1 MLKLNF
7 FLFAILFILIIFV
20 YYKLY
25 IYKPKEHMMPT
36 TELDKVVQ
44 PVKYDIID
52 LEKVYVR
59 TSFRYGV
66 NTNHLKNDGRKICHT
81 CTRYLDNRA
90 IIDGYR
96 YGLSRIEWHN
106 SVLSWNGKKV
116 GLELHVINSMVE
128 SQNVVKFVIPL
139 SLVDTRESYVDLNNI
154 YDESDEEFSLNYLIK
169 RPDQV
174 PTYQCCDY
182 GKSALISMNYCPIA
196 NIILNQDFFYKFKES
211 TKITWY
217 ITYPQLFNRIIG
229 QDIINKIVG

>member
-1 MLKLNF
+1 MLKLNL
-7 FLFAILFILIIFV
+7 FLYTILILVIIIV

-25 IYKPKEHMMPT
+25 INKSKEPMMST
-36 TELDKVVQ
+36 SLLDKVVQ
-44 PVKYDIID
+44 PVKYDITD
-52 LEKVYVR
+52 LEKVFVK
-59 TSFRYGV
+59 TTFRYGV

-81 CTRYLDNRA
+81 CIRYLDNRA

-96 YGLSRIEWHN
+96 YGLSRIEWHE
-106 SVLSWNGKKV
+106 SVLNWNGKKV

-139 SLVDTRESYVDLNNI
+139 SLVDTRENYVDLNNI
-154 YDESDEEFSLNYLIK
+154 YDESDEQFSLNYLIS

-182 GKSALISMNYCPIA
+182 GKGQLITMNYCPIA

-211 TKITWY
+211 KKITWY

-229 QDIINKIVG
+229 QDIINKLVG